1 MSFSVFTV
9 HFHLISVNYLLMYFV
24 YISMQSFKNL
34 FQGALYTWAILRLC
48 LLHAVLAL
56 PLDWLLSSHP
66 LIMKP

>member
-34 FQGALYTWAILRLC
+34 FQGALYIWAILRLC